1 MIAPTTLS
9 PTTLSMVARALRTH
23 IAANT
28 EIQEMNVLLGHPA
41 SVQLVNETDPH
52 LSVFFYSVYPAA
64 NSADLRPEEPLDT
77 IVRCIMT
84 PLAKNPTNGANQIS
98 SGEEDLRILGQVIT
112 CMHGWRLLLVNDMNE
127 KPVCSVEI
135 IPLELNA
142 DKLSKI
148 VPTQPEGGFR
158 PTIAYELS
166 LIPLFPKKDPPVESE
181 VKVVTYGVSPDMK
194 DEKNFPQQYIRA
206 VIKANQDLGEDDPW
220 KPQLYLI
227 DENGRQ
233 SFFRQAVTGQDK
245 KEFTLLALGPEK
257 GTDLIADE
265 KKLDISAEYWSPESG
280 SFTVKK
286 EDTITLEDPTD
297 DLNSYHAKFKWELE
311 THLTGQYLFR
321 VTRSFDSPEDI
332 HGNLCLLVIVRRESI

>member
-1 MIAPTTLS
+1 
-9 PTTLSMVARALRTH
+9 
-23 IAANT
+23 
-28 EIQEMNVLLGHPA
+28 
-41 SVQLVNETDPH
+41 
-52 LSVFFYSVYPAA
+52 
-64 NSADLRPEEPLDT
+64 
-77 IVRCIMT
+77 
-84 PLAKNPTNGANQIS
+84 
-98 SGEEDLRILGQVIT
+98 
-112 CMHGWRLLLVNDMNE
+112 
-127 KPVCSVEI
+127 
-135 IPLELNA
+135 
-142 DKLSKI
+142 
-148 VPTQPEGGFR
+148 
-158 PTIAYELS
+158 
-166 LIPLFPKKDPPVESE
+166 
-181 VKVVTYGVSPDMK
+181 VSPNMK

-257 GTDLIADE
+257 GTDFIADE

-286 EDTITLEDPTD
+286 EDTITLKDPTD

-321 VTRSFDSPEDI
+321 VKRSFDSPEDI

>member
-1 MIAPTTLS
+1 
-9 PTTLSMVARALRTH
+9 
-23 IAANT
+23 
-28 EIQEMNVLLGHPA
+28 MNVLLGHPA

-84 PLAKNPTNGANQIS
+84 PLAKNPTNGANRIS

-112 CMHGWRLLLVNDMNE
+112 CMHGWRLLVVNDMNE

-181 VKVVTYGVSPDMK
+181 VKVVTYGVSPDI
-194 DEKNFPQQYIRA
+194 DDGRNDGKNFPQQYIRA
-206 VIKANQDLGEDDPW
+206 LIEAHQNVAESGPW

-227 DENGRQ
+227 DEAEQQ
-233 SFFRQAVTGQDK
+233 SLFRQIVTDQNK
-245 KEFTLLALGPEK
+245 VEFSLLAIGPAK
-257 GTDLIADE
+257 GIALTDKE
-265 KKLDISAEYWSPESG
+265 KKVKVIAEYWSPIGGNFQNSKDE
-280 SFTVKK
+280 
-286 EDTITLEDPTD
+286 TIA
-297 DLNSYHAKFKWELE
+297 LNSPTNELKNFHAKIKWELD
-311 THLTGQYLFR
+311 TRLPGQYLFR
-321 VTRSFDSPEDI
+321 IERSTNGQDL
-332 HGNLCLLVIVRRESI
+332 HGNVCLAVVVRKGAL